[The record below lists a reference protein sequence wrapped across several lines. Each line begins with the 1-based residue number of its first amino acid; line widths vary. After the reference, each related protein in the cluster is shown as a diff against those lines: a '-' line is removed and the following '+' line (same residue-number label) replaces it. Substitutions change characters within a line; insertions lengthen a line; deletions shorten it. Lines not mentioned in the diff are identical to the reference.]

1 MPKSRGS
8 RRGNAQRRRKTL
20 HGARRTQRRGLSP
33 PVSHSHERTFPDISV
48 YTHTDPGSRGGSVTY
63 CHSNDVPL
71 ACLYIVCANGLHVPV
86 RPCVRRVLLT
96 RPTSI
101 HNNSPPSLYCSA
113 PVERAVVR
121 LQYCPVEGLRG
132 SLHMITIDVTHD
144 CMIIACL
151 LTCLLTCL
159 FNYMHSSSQVPA
171 VSCLLL
177 PVDRTTADPSPRH
190 HSPSEQ
196 GVRGLPPPGVL
207 MKWFCL
213 RAPNR
218 ERTCSYLGV
227 YRYGRYGTGTS
238 RNRHERCRSRGRR
251 YNRRTLP
258 QNTI

>member
-1 MPKSRGS
+1 
-8 RRGNAQRRRKTL
+8 L

-48 YTHTDPGSRGGSVTY
+48 YTHTDPLTDPGSVTY

-86 RPCVRRVLLT
+86 RSCVRRVLLT

-113 PVERAVVR
+113 PVE
-121 LQYCPVEGLRG
+121 GLRG
-132 SLHMITIDVTHD
+132 SSLHLGLHMITILHVPHD

-151 LTCLLTCL
+151 LKCL

-171 VSCLLL
+171 VTCLLL
-177 PVDRTTADPSPRH
+177 PVDRTTAVRH
-190 HSPSEQ
+190 RVTTPLRDKVCS
-196 GVRGLPPPGVL
+196 RAPPARCL
-207 MKWFCL
+207 DEKWFCL

-218 ERTCSYLGV
+218 ERTT
-227 YRYGRYGTGTS
+227 R
-238 RNRHERCRSRGRR
+238 
-251 YNRRTLP
+251 
-258 QNTI
+258 I